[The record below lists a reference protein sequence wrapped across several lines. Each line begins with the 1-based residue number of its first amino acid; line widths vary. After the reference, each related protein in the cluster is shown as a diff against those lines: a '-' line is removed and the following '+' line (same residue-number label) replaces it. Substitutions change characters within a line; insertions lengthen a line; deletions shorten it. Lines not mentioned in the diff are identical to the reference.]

1 MFDSSDETHARL
13 ERARAAEVVRGRHH
27 CDWIPEIKKMSDD
40 EALPLLLE
48 IISAAEEST
57 KIAGWAMPRIYTH
70 LAADIYERQGEKDKA
85 VELCDRYLDH
95 VQQFRKHEPEG
106 GDRGVAEIKEVRE
119 HLKS

>member
-27 CDWIPEIKKMSDD
+27 CDWIPEIKTMDDD

-48 IISAAEEST
+48 IILAAEEST

-70 LAADIYERQGEKDKA
+70 MAADIYERMGEKDKA
-85 VELCDRYLDH
+85 IALCDRYLDQ
-95 VQQFRKHEPEG
+95 VRQFRKHEPEG
-106 GDRGVAEIKEVRE
+106 GDKGVVEIEELRDQLSK
-119 HLKS
+119 